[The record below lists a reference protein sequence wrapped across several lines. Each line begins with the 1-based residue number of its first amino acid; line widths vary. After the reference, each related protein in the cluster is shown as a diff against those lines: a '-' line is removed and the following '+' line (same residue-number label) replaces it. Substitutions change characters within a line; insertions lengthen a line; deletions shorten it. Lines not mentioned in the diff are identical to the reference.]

1 MRYYIGVVVAYDSF
15 VVVIVEEVPE
25 FQQVLLLVK
34 FLSVQSSN
42 AS

>member
-15 VVVIVEEVPE
+15 VVVIVVEVPE

>member
-1 MRYYIGVVVAYDSF
+1 MRYYIGVVVVYDSF
-15 VVVIVEEVPE
+15 VVVIVKEVPE
-25 FQQVLLLVK
+25 FQQVLLFVK